1 MATFLDIEGWNRK
14 EHFHFFKAMDVPY
27 FGLVANL
34 DCSLAREYCKDH
46 GIPFLFI
53 TCTNA

>member
-1 MATFLDIEGWNRK
+1 
-14 EHFHFFKAMDVPY
+14 MDVPY

-53 TCTNA
+53 TCIKCLLACNQLDNFKYRIEGIK